1 MLASASK
8 KSASLNLSL
17 VNVLAVKDLPL
28 RSTSHPLD
36 GLDGPA

>member
-17 VNVLAVKDLPL
+17 VNVLAVKDLPA
-28 RSTSHPLD
+28 SFHFTPT
-36 GLDGPA
+36 